1 MGYEIELIG
10 ADGVKK
16 AIEGLAIES
25 REAGVR
31 LLARVANRAV
41 TDIKQ
46 QLYPGHGLVTGHLRR
61 SMAFEQR
68 DNGMTVSIGTNV
80 IYGPY
85 IEFGARGNRVS
96 KFLGYHMMKNT
107 SEKVPGWIE
116 EELHQAA
123 RDISSAW
130 GGL

>member
-1 MGYEIELIG
+1 MYEIELVG

-16 AIEGLAIES
+16 ALGDLAIQS

-31 LLARVANRAV
+31 LLARVANRSV
-41 TDIKQ
+41 TDIKE

-61 SMAFEQR
+61 SMTFEQR

-85 IEFGARGNRVS
+85 IEFGSRRASR
-96 KFLGYHMMKNT
+96 FLGYHMMRNT
-107 SEKVPGWIE
+107 SGKVPGWIE
-116 EELHQAA
+116 EELRQAA
-123 RDISSAW
+123 SDVSRAW